1 MAKTKAE
8 LEQEY
13 QDVLKVSS
21 SLLKDIKTTITDTGK
36 EMKGMSSAEA
46 KFQENLKKSLD
57 GLEDKSDITKAI
69 LKQEAAFKKLAS
81 DKRRTENGSLTNAR
95 ALKDVAI
102 QTLRT
107 EENKINAIEA
117 ADAASQE
124 FASNLNEQLDS
135 IVDGLGPFGAL
146 LRGPID
152 GMKESINDAA
162 MVFTTQFASSLR
174 GGAGGFEALRAA
186 GGKSLGFLRAAIN
199 PVTLAIVAIG
209 AAIMAGVK
217 AFTAIDEAAR
227 KFREETGLL
236 NANTEQTAANIAK
249 VKTDTAGIGASF
261 EDVAQAAADF
271 TNEFRGIEQPSAE
284 VLKSL
289 VILNKNFGIATSEA
303 AQVNG
308 IFQDISG
315 ASQEAAQALTAQTV
329 ELANQVGVAPSQV
342 IKDIAENAETAAIF
356 FGGSAKELASAAIE
370 AAALGTS
377 LTEAAKVSE
386 GLLDFENSITAE
398 LEASAMLG
406 QSINF
411 NKARELAAT
420 GDILG
425 AQQSVLDNLSE
436 NVNLNEL
443 NTFQL
448 QSIAKASGMEVGEL
462 QKQLNI
468 RKQFGPINA
477 QQQAALDRLAAKGN
491 EITSISKAQ
500 LAEETKSVI
509 KQQELQ
515 GRLEAI
521 GNQFSAIGTNLMMA
535 FAPLAEIILPIFS
548 VIGSVIGTIG
558 TGLGVMVDFIKKA
571 KAPLG
576 VLVGLFALF
585 KINAIIG
592 AIGAI
597 FTGLGAIPFV
607 GPALAFAAVAGLMG
621 LIANAQSVGDM
632 ASEAGGVT
640 RVSTAEGGL
649 FELSPNDDFAAAPGL
664 LSGGGGGGAGAI
676 VSAIEQLGNDIRD
689 LQFVVNMDGAKVAEG
704 VTKVNSRSNAN
715 TFGASV

>member
-1 MAKTKAE
+1 MAKSRAE

-21 SLLKDIKTTITDTGK
+21 SLLKDIKQTITDTGK
-36 EMKGMSSAEA
+36 EMKGMSSAEE

-57 GLEDKSDITKAI
+57 GLTEKSSITGRILEAED
-69 LKQEAAFKKLAS
+69 AFKKLAA
-81 DKRRTENGSLTNAR
+81 DKRRTENGSLSTAR

-107 EENKINAIEA
+107 EENKINAIEGV
-117 ADAASQE
+117 DSASQQL
-124 FASNLNEQLDS
+124 AGSINEQLDNV
-135 IVDGLGPFGAL
+135 IDGLGPFGSL

-162 MVFTTQFASSLR
+162 MVFTTQFATAFR
-174 GGAGGFEALRAA
+174 DGKGGFEALRIA
-186 GGKSLGFLRAAIN
+186 GGKSLGFLRTVIN

-217 AFTAIDEAAR
+217 AFTAIDSAAR

-261 EDVAQAAADF
+261 EDVSQAAADF

-303 AQVNG
+303 AAVNG

-342 IKDIAENAETAAIF
+342 IADIAANAETAAIF

-386 GLLDFENSITAE
+386 GLLDFESSINAE

-411 NKARELAAT
+411 NKARELAANN
-420 GDILG
+420 DIIG
-425 AQQSVLDNLSE
+425 AQQAVLDQLE
-436 NVNLNEL
+436 NTVDLNNLNK
-443 NTFQL
+443 FQL
-448 QSIAKASGMEVGEL
+448 DSIAKASGIEVGEL
-462 QKQLNI
+462 RKQL
-468 RKQFGPINA
+468 RLRERFGGQDKERLKAA
-477 QQQAALDRLAAKGN
+477 QQLLESGKKLEDITESDLATQN
-491 EITSISKAQ
+491 RRNQ
-500 LAEETKSVI
+500 Q
-509 KQQELQ
+509 QQELQ
-515 GRLEAI
+515 GLTDELK
-521 GNQFSAIGTNLMMA
+521 NTF
-535 FAPLAEIILPIFS
+535 
-548 VIGSVIGTIG
+548 
-558 TGLGVMVDFIKKA
+558 
-571 KAPLG
+571 
-576 VLVGLFALF
+576 
-585 KINAIIG
+585 G
-592 AIGAI
+592 AIGSTIMDALAPVGKVVLQLLNLAGKI
-597 FTGLGAIPFV
+597 LLPAFKIVGSILGAVFNTIGAVISVVYNIIMGIVDLVMPLFDRITGFFSSIGSFFGGLGDSIGRDARADIGGSTQGSEFSTPMAKGGIV
-607 GPALAFAAVAGLMG
+607 TGPTNALIG
-621 LIANAQSVGDM
+621 
-632 ASEAGGVT
+632 EAGPEAVIPL
-640 RVSTAEGGL
+640 GGDVMG
-649 FELSPNDDFAAAPGL
+649 S
-664 LSGGGGGGAGAI
+664 GAI
-676 VSAIEQLGNDIRD
+676 VSAIEKLGSDIRQ
-689 LQFVVNMDGAKVAEG
+689 LQFQVNMDGRAVAEG
-704 VTKVNSRSNAN
+704 VTKVNQRSTAN
-715 TFGASV
+715 DFAMSV

>member
-69 LKQEAAFKKLAS
+69 LKSEADFKKLAA
-81 DKRRTENGSLTNAR
+81 DKRRTENGSLKINR
-95 ALKDVAI
+95 ELKDTTIKA
-102 QTLRT
+102 LRA

-162 MVFTTQFASSLR
+162 MTFTTEFASSLR
-174 GGAGGFEALRAA
+174 GGAGGFQALRAA

-342 IKDIAENAETAAIF
+342 IKDIAENAETAAVF

-406 QSINF
+406 STINF
-411 NKARELAAT
+411 NKARELAANN
-420 GDILG
+420 DIVG
-425 AQQSVLDNLSE
+425 AQQAVLDSLEKSVDLN
-436 NVNLNEL
+436 NVNR
-443 NTFQL
+443 FQL
-448 QSIAKASGMEVGEL
+448 DSIAKASGMEVGEL
-462 QKQLNI
+462 RKQL
-468 RKQFGPINA
+468 RLRQKFGGQDKERLKAA
-477 QQQAALDRLAAKGN
+477 QQLLASGKKL
-491 EITSISKAQ
+491 EDITESD
-500 LAEETKSVI
+500 LATQNRRNQQ
-509 KQQELQ
+509 QQELQ
-515 GRLEAI
+515 GLTDELKNTFGAMGSSIMDALAPVGKVILQLLNLAGKILLPVFKVVGSILGAVFNTIGGIISVVYGIVMGIIDAI
-521 GNQFSAIGTNLMMA
+521 MPFFDMVSGFFS
-535 FAPLAEIILPIFS
+535 S
-548 VIGSVIGTIG
+548 IGSFFGAGGDSIGRDARADIGGSTQGSEYSATPMAKGGIVTGPTNALIGEAGPEAVI
-558 TGLGVMVDFIKKA
+558 
-571 KAPLG
+571 PLG
-576 VLVGLFALF
+576 GDV
-585 KINAIIG
+585 
-592 AIGAI
+592 
-597 FTGLGAIPFV
+597 
-607 GPALAFAAVAGLMG
+607 MG
-621 LIANAQSVGDM
+621 S
-632 ASEAGGVT
+632 
-640 RVSTAEGGL
+640 
-649 FELSPNDDFAAAPGL
+649 
-664 LSGGGGGGAGAI
+664 GAI
-676 VSAIEQLGNDIRD
+676 VSAIEKLGNDIRN
-689 LQFVVNMDGAKVAEG
+689 LQVQVNMDGKRVSDGVSKVVSRNQTNSAG
-704 VTKVNSRSNAN
+704 VTV
-715 TFGASV
+715 

>member
-36 EMKGMSSAEA
+36 EMKGMSSAEK
-46 KFQENLKKSLD
+46 KFQETLKESLK
-57 GLEDKSDITKAI
+57 GLENKSDISKAI
-69 LKQEAAFKKLAS
+69 LTKEAAFKKLAA
-81 DKRRTENGSLTNAR
+81 DKRRTENGSLTTAK
-95 ALKDVAI
+95 ALKDVGI
-102 QTLRT
+102 KSLRA
-107 EENKINAIEA
+107 EENKINAIES
-117 ADAASQE
+117 ADAAAQQLAGS
-124 FASNLNEQLDS
+124 LTDQLDN
-135 IVDGLGPFGAL
+135 VVEGLGPFGAAL
-146 LRGPID
+146 SGPID
-152 GMKESINDAA
+152 AMKTSINDAA
-162 MVFTTQFASSLR
+162 MVFTTEFATAFR
-174 GGAGGFEALRAA
+174 GGKGGFEALRAA

-217 AFTAIDEAAR
+217 AFTAIDSAAR

-261 EDVAQAAADF
+261 EDVSQAAADF

-386 GLLDFENSITAE
+386 GLLDFESSINAE

-411 NKARELAAT
+411 NKARELAANN
-420 GDILG
+420 DIIG
-425 AQQSVLDNLSE
+425 AQQAVLDQLE
-436 NVNLNEL
+436 NTVDLNNLNK
-443 NTFQL
+443 FQL
-448 QSIAKASGMEVGEL
+448 DSIAKASGIEVGEL
-462 QKQLNI
+462 RKQL
-468 RKQFGPINA
+468 RLRERFGGQDKERLKAA
-477 QQQAALDRLAAKGN
+477 QQLLESGKKLEDITESDLATQN
-491 EITSISKAQ
+491 RRNQ
-500 LAEETKSVI
+500 Q
-509 KQQELQ
+509 QQELQ
-515 GRLEAI
+515 GLTDELK
-521 GNQFSAIGTNLMMA
+521 NTF
-535 FAPLAEIILPIFS
+535 
-548 VIGSVIGTIG
+548 
-558 TGLGVMVDFIKKA
+558 
-571 KAPLG
+571 
-576 VLVGLFALF
+576 
-585 KINAIIG
+585 G
-592 AIGAI
+592 AIGSTIMDALAPVGKVVLQLLNLAGKI
-597 FTGLGAIPFV
+597 LLPAFKIVGSILGAVFNTIGAVISVVYNIIMGIVDLVMPLFDRISGFFSSIGSFFGAGGDSIGRDARADIGGSTQGSEFSTPMAKGGIV
-607 GPALAFAAVAGLMG
+607 TGPTNALIG
-621 LIANAQSVGDM
+621 
-632 ASEAGGVT
+632 EAGPEAVIPL
-640 RVSTAEGGL
+640 GGDVMG
-649 FELSPNDDFAAAPGL
+649 S
-664 LSGGGGGGAGAI
+664 GAI
-676 VSAIEQLGNDIRD
+676 VSAIEKLGSDIRQ
-689 LQFVVNMDGAKVAEG
+689 LQFVVNMDGRAVAEG
-704 VTKVNSRSNAN
+704 VTKVNQRSTAN
-715 TFGASV
+715 DFAMSV